1 MILWSQVHH
10 DQVSDTLITKW
21 WLMDYLLK
29 KMYSLSKQARKIRK
43 LSLSWRNLNSRA
55 LVRRRDANNN
65 WIIIY

>member
-43 LSLSWRNLNSRA
+43 LSLSWRNLNSRT

>member
-29 KMYSLSKQARKIRK
+29 K
-43 LSLSWRNLNSRA
+43 NL
-55 LVRRRDANNN
+55 
-65 WIIIY
+65 